1 MKCSICD
8 AENPPGATSCQ
19 KCGFSLSF
27 SQPTW
32 PDFPSVEI
40 PEPSALPE
48 WPDITGAEIKLPAEL
63 PIPTWPQLTEDVP
76 TSAITEE
83 SDVEA
88 ERSPLPSTGGTIEEL
103 HVEEVDYPVP
113 STEGAFTADIPSPGY
128 PSDDELARTHIAR
141 GFEAIREG
149 LIDQARWEFEQARDL
164 ADGKDIVR
172 LAQAQLS
179 ELLPRHEAAQIV
191 QAPMHPMVKP
201 PPRPALTGISLI
213 DWKPTLR
220 IGAVM
225 GIMNAVCT
233 SCTAVFCLG
242 FLLSPFLGFVTG
254 LLIARNKTNPPRQPK
269 DIVHAIAAG
278 GITGLGGWL
287 GQAISYPIWT
297 TSILNTLDAQNDS
310 TTLACMTFLG
320 MLYIPM
326 TIALSALGW
335 KLGKPREPS
344 D

>member
-40 PEPSALPE
+40 PEPSPLPE
-48 WPDITGAEIKLPAEL
+48 WPDITEAEVKLPAEP
-63 PIPTWPQLTEDVP
+63 PIPTWPGLADDAP
-76 TSAITEE
+76 TSAITKE

-88 ERSPLPSTGGTIEEL
+88 EPSPLPSTGATIEDP
-103 HVEEVDYPVP
+103 HIEEIVYPDP
-113 STEGAFTADIPSPGY
+113 STEGSLTADIPSPGY

-149 LIDQARWEFEQARDL
+149 LVEQARWEFEQARDL
-164 ADGKDIVR
+164 ADGEDIVR

-179 ELLPRHEAAQIV
+179 GLSPGHEAAQIV
-191 QAPMHPMVKP
+191 QAPVRPMVKP
-201 PPRPALTGISLI
+201 PPRPAPGGISLI
-213 DWKPTLR
+213 DWKTTLR
-220 IGAVM
+220 IGALM
-225 GIMNAVCT
+225 GIINAVCA
-233 SCTAVFCLG
+233 SCTAVFWLD

-254 LLIARNKTNPPRQPK
+254 LLIARNKAYFPRQPK
-269 DIVHAIAAG
+269 DVVHAIAAG

-310 TTLACMTFLG
+310 ATLACMTFIG
-320 MLYIPM
+320 MLCVPM

>member
-1 MKCSICD
+1 MKCSICNT
-8 AENPPGATSCQ
+8 ENPPGATSCQ

-40 PEPSALPE
+40 PEPSPLPE
-48 WPDITGAEIKLPAEL
+48 WPDITEAEVKLPAAL
-63 PIPTWPQLTEDVP
+63 PIPTWPEPADGVP
-76 TSAITEE
+76 TSAIAEE
-83 SDVEA
+83 SDIEV
-88 ERSPLPSTGGTIEEL
+88 PPFPVPSTGVAIEEP
-103 HVEEVDYPVP
+103 HVEEVDYPDP
-113 STEGAFTADIPSPGY
+113 STEGSFTADIPSPGY
-128 PSDDELARTHIAR
+128 PSDDELARTHVAR

-149 LIDQARWEFEQARDL
+149 LIEQAKWEFEQARDL
-164 ADGKDIVR
+164 ADGEDIVR

-179 ELLPRHEAAQIV
+179 ELLSREAARIV
-191 QAPMHPMVKP
+191 QVPVHPIVKP
-201 PPRPALTGISLI
+201 PPQPALSGISLI

-225 GIMNAVCT
+225 GIINAVCA
-233 SCTAVFCLG
+233 SCTALFCMG

-254 LLIARNKTNPPRQPK
+254 LLIARNKANPPRQPR
-269 DIVHAIAAG
+269 DIIHAMAAG
-278 GITGLGGWL
+278 GIAGLGGWL

-297 TSILNTLDAQNDS
+297 TSVLDTLDVRNDS